1 MMYSIEEI
9 EKANR
14 NRLLSL
20 ISKIPERVPEGWE
33 KMEFAV
39 GGLMY
44 LGFSDVHTEKLISIS
59 SQGQR
64 IINCETG
71 EKTYCDENYDEEDLV
86 AFAEE
91 LGEEMVRI
99 AGEGG
104 GGLRQYSKDGNML
117 QVEAPFWSKQ
127 KVIFIPNWSAWQ
139 RNPAK
144 CTVIYDEYELK
155 AFGFSK
161 CGNYIAVGDSA
172 DLVIFKKMRK

>member
-1 MMYSIEEI
+1 MYDIKDR

-14 NRLLSL
+14 NRLLHL
-20 ISKIPERVPEGWE
+20 ISKIPEGVPDGWG
-33 KMEFAV
+33 KMEFGV

-64 IINCETG
+64 IINCKTG

-91 LGEEMVRI
+91 LGEEMVSI

-104 GGLRQYSKDGNML
+104 GGLRKYSKDGNILEM
-117 QVEAPFWSKQ
+117 VAPFWPKQ
-127 KVIFIPNWSAWQ
+127 KVIFMPSWNIWHL
-139 RNPAK
+139 NPEK
-144 CTVIYDEYELK
+144 CTIIYDSYELK

-172 DLVIFKKMRK
+172 DLNIFKKISK